1 MCEMK
6 DSGIDG
12 IGTIPYHWGTNK
24 LKYISQFTKGL
35 SITKADLLPTGQ
47 AVVSYGQVHSKENSG
62 TDLTPNLVRHVAPV
76 YWDLQKSAIAPYGS
90 FIFADTSEDYD
101 GIGNCV
107 YVDDYH
113 PVMGGYH
120 TIIVRD
126 INIHNPRYLA
136 YLFLTDGWRKQLR
149 ENSFGIKVFS
159 ATQKNI
165 KDTKII
171 IPSAREQDAIV
182 KYLDRK
188 CNKIHKAVQDIQLQI
203 STLEEYKKSVI
214 TKAVTKGL
222 NPDIPMKDSGIKWLG
237 KIPANW
243 KFMPIKYLC
252 KIPISD
258 GTHQTPT
265 YTDATEGTPFLSSK
279 DVTLGIINWRN
290 IKYITQ
296 DLHHQLQ
303 REISPKMDDIL
314 LAKNGTTGV
323 AAMVD
328 RDVSFDIYVTL
339 ADIRVRQNLV
349 LPQYM
354 LYCLNSLLCKNQ
366 FNQRLIGI
374 GVPNLHLNIIKNTKV
389 TVPIIEEQKKIVA
402 ELDRQCRKIDAT
414 VSAKR
419 TQLATLESYKKS
431 VIYEY
436 VTGKKEVPFD
446 E

>member
-1 MCEMK
+1 
-6 DSGIDG
+6 
-12 IGTIPYHWGTNK
+12 
-24 LKYISQFTKGL
+24 
-35 SITKADLLPTGQ
+35 
-47 AVVSYGQVHSKENSG
+47 
-62 TDLTPNLVRHVAPV
+62 
-76 YWDLQKSAIAPYGS
+76 
-90 FIFADTSEDYD
+90 
-101 GIGNCV
+101 
-107 YVDDYH
+107 
-113 PVMGGYH
+113 
-120 TIIVRD
+120 
-126 INIHNPRYLA
+126 
-136 YLFLTDGWRKQLR
+136 
-149 ENSFGIKVFS
+149 
-159 ATQKNI
+159 
-165 KDTKII
+165 
-171 IPSAREQDAIV
+171 
-182 KYLDRK
+182 
-188 CNKIHKAVQDIQLQI
+188 
-203 STLEEYKKSVI
+203 
-214 TKAVTKGL
+214 
-222 NPDIPMKDSGIKWLG
+222 
-237 KIPANW
+237 
-243 KFMPIKYLC
+243 
-252 KIPISD
+252 
-258 GTHQTPT
+258 
-265 YTDATEGTPFLSSK
+265 
-279 DVTLGIINWRN
+279 
-290 IKYITQ
+290 
-296 DLHHQLQ
+296 
-303 REISPKMDDIL
+303 MDDIL